1 MSIWGP
7 DVSARPEGKLLEVR
21 DLVVGYGKAA
31 VVHGA
36 SFDVRAGEFVV
47 LLGRNGAGKSTILHA
62 ISGLIPK
69 RGGRVTFEGADI
81 TASTPRKVVQAGVI
95 QVLEG
100 HRVFHSLSVED
111 NLLVGT
117 YVRSPRGD
125 RSKLDRIYSMFP
137 EMAEK
142 RHDAASRL
150 SGGQQQILAVAQ
162 GVIGEPKLLILDE
175 PSGGLAPI
183 VIDRILDVAAQLC
196 RDGMSILLV
205 EQIVEK
211 ALRHADHCYL
221 VDTGR
226 IVGDGPADSMLG
238 SAALHDAYLGRSS
251 G

>member
-1 MSIWGP
+1 
-7 DVSARPEGKLLEVR
+7 
-21 DLVVGYGKAA
+21 
-31 VVHGA
+31 
-36 SFDVRAGEFVV
+36 
-47 LLGRNGAGKSTILHA
+47 
-62 ISGLIPK
+62 
-69 RGGRVTFEGADI
+69 
-81 TASTPRKVVQAGVI
+81 
-95 QVLEG
+95 
-100 HRVFHSLSVED
+100 VED

-125 RSKLDRIYSMFP
+125 RAKLDRIYQMFP
-137 EMAEK
+137 ELAEK

-162 GVIGEPKLLILDE
+162 GVIGEPRLLILDE

-183 VIDRILDVAAQLC
+183 VIDRILAVVAQLC

-211 ALRHADHCYL
+211 ALGHADRCYL

-226 IVGDGPADSMLG
+226 IVGDGPADIMLG